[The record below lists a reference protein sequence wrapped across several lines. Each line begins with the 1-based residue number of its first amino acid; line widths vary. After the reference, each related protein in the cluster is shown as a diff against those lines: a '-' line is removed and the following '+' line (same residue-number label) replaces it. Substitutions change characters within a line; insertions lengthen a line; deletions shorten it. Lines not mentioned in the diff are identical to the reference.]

1 VSTLEINKT
10 LGYYDLKFNLLSD
23 EGINFVNLDA
33 TKIIPCIE
41 KNKSVFFIEISDQ
54 ISKPLTDKLKALT
67 KKRKPKK
74 KKKSKKKK

>member
-1 VSTLEINKT
+1 MKVI
-10 LGYYDLKFNLLSD
+10 FC
-23 EGINFVNLDA
+23 VNIIDA

-41 KNKSVFFIEISDQ
+41 KNKSIFFIEISDQ
-54 ISKPLTDKLKALT
+54 ISKPLTDKLKSLT